1 MHIVGLTGGI
11 GSGKSQV
18 SDIFDSLGVQVIDL
32 DKINKKITQK
42 GCIGYKEI
50 IKYWGEL
57 YLDKSKNINKRKL
70 QSDIFSKPECKIKIE
85 EILHPLIYKESL
97 RQIKE
102 TTKAAYIVIVIPLLF
117 ETKKYH
123 ELIDESLLVD
133 CSEDLQLDRILDRD
147 RISYELAKKIIEA
160 QMSRKDKVRKA
171 STVIENISSK
181 KILKKNIL
189 YYHKN
194 ILRKL
199 NEKLL

>member
-1 MHIVGLTGGI
+1 M
-11 GSGKSQV
+11 
-18 SDIFDSLGVQVIDL
+18 
-32 DKINKKITQK
+32 
-42 GCIGYKEI
+42 
-50 IKYWGEL
+50 
-57 YLDKSKNINKRKL
+57 
-70 QSDIFSKPECKIKIE
+70 
-85 EILHPLIYKESL
+85 